1 MLRLFGTQGSGSAA
15 VEAALVLLGLPFETV
30 EASSWQ
36 DGPGRDELTKI
47 NPLCQIP
54 TLVLDDGSVLSESAA
69 ILIHLGLAH
78 PQSGLLPREPAARAQ
93 AIRGLVYIAANCY
106 ALISVID
113 FPERYCLEIDEATG
127 QRVREGARAT
137 LHRHWK
143 IFADICAPGQAP
155 FLGGAA
161 PGALDLLAG
170 VVSRWSGARKALAQR
185 RPDFHALLQRI
196 DAHPQL
202 LPVFARHWP
211 PA

>member
-1 MLRLFGTQGSGSAA
+1 MKLYGTKGSGSAA
-15 VEAALVLLGLPFETV
+15 VEAALVLLGQPFEAV
-30 EASSWQ
+30 EAASWQ
-36 DGPGRDELTKI
+36 PSPGSEELARI
-47 NPLCQIP
+47 NLLGQIP

-78 PQSGLLPREPAARAQ
+78 PDSGLLPADPAARAQ

-113 FPERYCLEIDEATG
+113 FPDRYCIDVDEATT
-127 QRVREGARAT
+127 QRMRDGTRAT

-143 IFADICAPGQAP
+143 IFADEFAATEQP
-155 FLGGAA
+155 FLGGAV

-170 VVSRWSGARKALAQR
+170 VVSRWSATRKALAQR
-185 RPDFHALLQRI
+185 RPAFHALLQRV

-202 LPVFARHWP
+202 APVFARHWP
-211 PA
+211 AA

>member
-15 VEAALVLLGLPFETV
+15 VEAALVLLGLPFEAV

-36 DGPGRDELTKI
+36 DGPGRDELARL
-47 NPLCQIP
+47 NPLSQIP

-78 PQSGLLPREPAARAQ
+78 PGSGLLPADPAARAQ

-113 FPERYCLEIDEATG
+113 FPERYCIEIDDATT
-127 QRVREGARAT
+127 QRIRDGSRAT

-143 IFADICAPGQAP
+143 IFADLFATGDAP

-170 VVSRWSGARKALAQR
+170 VVSRWSGTRKALAQR
-185 RPDFHALLQRI
+185 RPAFHALLQRI
-196 DAHPQL
+196 DAHPKL
-202 LPVFARHWP
+202 VPVFARHWP
-211 PA
+211 AA